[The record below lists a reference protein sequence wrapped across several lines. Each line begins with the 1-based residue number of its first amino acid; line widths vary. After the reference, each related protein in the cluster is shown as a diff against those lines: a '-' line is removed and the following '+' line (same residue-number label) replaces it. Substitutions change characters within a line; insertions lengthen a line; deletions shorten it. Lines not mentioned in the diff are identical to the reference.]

1 MIARVKADSFNLPDT
16 DDGLKGT
23 EYATPWLFQLKTV
36 TLRTFRAFWR
46 QPDYGF
52 T

>member
-1 MIARVKADSFNLPDT
+1 MIEKIKAETIGLPAHEE
-16 DDGLKGT
+16 GEVGT

-36 TLRTFRAFWR
+36 AVRTMRSFWR
-46 QPDYGF
+46 QADYGF